1 MHTSKNRSARRALG
15 VSLVAVS
22 ITIAGSAAFAQVA
35 SGNRAPVARP
45 NAAVAATWGPANTEG
60 LKARVLAD
68 VLALNAH
75 RAAARARRHRLWLR
89 PPAPVAHQRGV
100 DWSGIAACES
110 GGRWHVHTGN
120 GYWGGLQ
127 FSQDTWVRA
136 GGLRFAPRADLA
148 FPAEQ
153 IRVAARLSL
162 SSWPICGSRG

>member
-1 MHTSKNRSARRALG
+1 MHTSKNWSVRRAVG

-22 ITIAGSAAFAQVA
+22 IIIAGSAAFAQVA
-35 SGNRAPVARP
+35 SGERAPVRRT
-45 NAAVAATWGPANTEG
+45 AATAATWGPANTEG
-60 LKARVLAD
+60 LKTRVLATD
-68 VLALNAH
+68 LVARVH
-75 RAAARARRHRLWLR
+75 RAAARERRHRLWLR
-89 PPAPVAHQRGV
+89 PPASAVHLRGI
-100 DWSGIAACES
+100 DWAGIAACES

-136 GGLRFAPRADLA
+136 GGLRFAARADLA